1 MGDVLLRNLSTVLH
15 RGSSRNGTLLHLLL
29 CPLNTSCTRGF
40 LWKSSG
46 LFTKKLLFLLALCAL
61 FDNSPLLN
69 AFQSANCFVKWSPPP
84 PLSSLFWCV
93 ISLSCLVVLFVF
105 VSTQTVKALISATQ
119 RGFSAHRDGYF
130 VRSLYSEQHSAF
142 FWVLFLVHYSMA
154 QLSVNALWSPIY
166 QLKRKRSGSLL
177 F

>member
-29 CPLNTSCTRGF
+29 CPSNTSCTRAL

-46 LFTKKLLFLLALCAL
+46 LFAKKLLFLLALCAL

-84 PLSSLFWCV
+84 LSSLFWCV
-93 ISLSCLVVLFVF
+93 ISLSCLVVF
-105 VSTQTVKALISATQ
+105 
-119 RGFSAHRDGYF
+119 
-130 VRSLYSEQHSAF
+130 
-142 FWVLFLVHYSMA
+142 LFLHLYPNS
-154 QLSVNALWSPIY
+154 QGPY
-166 QLKRKRSGSLL
+166 QCHTKGFFSSQRWIFCVLAVFRTTQCFLL
-177 F
+177 GPFF

>member
-29 CPLNTSCTRGF
+29 CPSNTSCTRGF

-84 PLSSLFWCV
+84 LSSLFWCV
-93 ISLSCLVVLFVF
+93 ISLSCLVVFLFLHLPKQSRPLSVPHKGVF
-105 VSTQTVKALISATQ
+105 QLTTMDILCARCIQNNTVLSF
-119 RGFSAHRDGYF
+119 GSF
-130 VRSLYSEQHSAF
+130 
-142 FWVLFLVHYSMA
+142 FLVHYSMA